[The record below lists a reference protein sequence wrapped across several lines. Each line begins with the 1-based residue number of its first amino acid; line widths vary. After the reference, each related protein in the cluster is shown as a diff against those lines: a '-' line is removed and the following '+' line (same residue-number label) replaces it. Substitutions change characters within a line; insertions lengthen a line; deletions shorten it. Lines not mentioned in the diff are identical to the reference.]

1 MNKYSS
7 TKGNHVMTGEKK
19 INQSSVA
26 LSFSRAAQRYDA
38 AAVLQQEIGRRLIG
52 RLDFVKINVETIMD
66 LGASTGYFIQPLN
79 ERYVGTK
86 ILAVDIAEGMLRYM
100 QVRADTFEQV
110 DFVCADAQ
118 YLPFASKTVD
128 LVFSNLMLQW
138 CPDVIRVFK
147 EVQRVLK
154 PGGLF
159 IFSTLGPDT
168 LYELRHSWSQVD
180 AYQHVNQFIDMH
192 DLGDALL
199 ASDLQ
204 DPVMDMEYM
213 TVTYSKVDG
222 LLRDLRDL
230 GANQVVGNRRL
241 GLLGRGH
248 YQAFVEAYEHFRD
261 ENGVLP
267 ATYEIIY
274 GHAWGAAEENETSI
288 FVRDIK
294 WRRDSERRP

>member
-1 MNKYSS
+1 MSS
-7 TKGNHVMTGEKK
+7 EKK
-19 INQSSVA
+19 TNQSSIA
-26 LSFSRAAQRYDA
+26 HSFSRAAQQYDA
-38 AAVLQQEIGRRLIG
+38 AAILQQEIGQRLIG
-52 RLDFVKINVETIMD
+52 RLDFLKMNVKTIMD

-79 ERYVGTK
+79 ERYVNTK
-86 ILAVDIAEGMLRYM
+86 MLAVDIAEGMLHYTRG
-100 QVRADTFEQV
+100 RAELSEPI
-110 DFVCADAQ
+110 DFICADAQ
-118 YLPFASKTVD
+118 YLPFESKTVD

-138 CPDVIRVFK
+138 CPEVIRVFK
-147 EVQRVLK
+147 EVKRVLK

-168 LYELRHSWSQVD
+168 LHELRHSWSQVD
-180 AYQHVNQFIDMH
+180 NYQHVNQFVDMH

-199 ASDLQ
+199 ASGLQ

-230 GANQVVGNRRL
+230 GANQVIGNRRL

-248 YQAFVEAYEHFRD
+248 YQAFLQAYEHFRD
-261 ENGVLP
+261 ESGLLP

-274 GHAWGAAEENETSI
+274 GHAWRGEEKHEASI

-294 WRRDSERRP
+294 FRTG